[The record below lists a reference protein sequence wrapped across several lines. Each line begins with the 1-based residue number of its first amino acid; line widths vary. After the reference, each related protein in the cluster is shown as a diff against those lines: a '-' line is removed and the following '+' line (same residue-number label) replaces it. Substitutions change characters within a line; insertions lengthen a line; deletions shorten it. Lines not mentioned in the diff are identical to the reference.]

1 MVFLSFQFSY
11 LLQLLLISQCKDSEA
26 FSVEIFCAMRNWE
39 YNWDCGFLME
49 SHNHS
54 NEQRKENRGKQ
65 GKTEEIIFIPIPLMK
80 IEGEKNW

>member
-1 MVFLSFQFSY
+1 
-11 LLQLLLISQCKDSEA
+11 
-26 FSVEIFCAMRNWE
+26 
-39 YNWDCGFLME
+39 ME

-80 IEGEKNW
+80 IEGEKN